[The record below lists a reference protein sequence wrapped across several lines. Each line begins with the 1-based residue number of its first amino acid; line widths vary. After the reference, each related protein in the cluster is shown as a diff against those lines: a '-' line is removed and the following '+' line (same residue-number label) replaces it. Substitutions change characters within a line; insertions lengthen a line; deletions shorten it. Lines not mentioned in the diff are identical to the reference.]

1 MHLVQRVYGS
11 MIVAAPDAAA
21 ARAVVDRAEATMG
34 ETDRCVFC
42 AVMFQVPAAIA
53 CRTSATW
60 TGPATTSPPPTGR
73 RAAGRATPGREPC
86 SRHARIVLRAEGR
99 VEEAMAT
106 LAEAAEVFRRTGQP
120 LDVARCEA
128 TPPRLSSRG
137 AG

>member
-1 MHLVQRVYGS
+1 VYGS

-53 CRTSATW
+53 CADVGDLDRARDYIAAADRSASRW
-60 TGPATTSPPPTGR
+60 EGNAWQGAVLEA
-73 RAAGRATPGREPC
+73 RA
-86 SRHARIVLRAEGR
+86 HVLRGEGR

-128 TPPRLSSRG
+128 TPATFVAQG